1 MTSIS
6 EYSTFYRTL
15 LPTAG
20 FPASIPA
27 ILYVEED
34 HHLLYVVENVLE
46 MAGCYVETC
55 SDVGLAL
62 GLMSIR
68 THYSLL
74 LLNNE
79 LRCLSGLEL
88 VRRARNIK
96 HLKET
101 PIILTSLEDHAEE
114 ARTAGANKFLRKQNS
129 IIDLLNAV
137 RRLLARP
144 STS

>member
-1 MTSIS
+1 MPSIS

-15 LPTAG
+15 LLQGGLLT
-20 FPASIPA
+20 SIPA

-34 HHLLYVVENVLE
+34 HHLLYAVENVFEL
-46 MAGCYVETC
+46 AGYYVETC

-74 LLNNE
+74 LLDNE
-79 LRCLSGLEL
+79 LHCLTGLEL
-88 VRRARNIK
+88 IRRARKIN

-101 PIILTSLEDHAEE
+101 PIILISQEDCAAE
-114 ARTAGANKFLRKQNS
+114 ARAAGANEFLRKQNS
-129 IIDLLNAV
+129 IVDLLAAV
-137 RRLLARP
+137 RRLLPA
-144 STS
+144 SGKS